1 MSPILT
7 RPVREQLEHDRVIRQ
22 LQARYKR
29 KNEVVI
35 NPGNEQNQSVTVG
48 ELVVYPD
55 LLLFAEGGR
64 RLLGTVEV
72 ETGESVNAIEARAEW
87 GVYSKLKVPLH
98 LYVPPACVDAVKRI
112 CAEYQI
118 LVSELWTYT
127 SSFDQVRFSMVH
139 RAPDAPVVRGAAERA
154 EPARGRQG
162 EAGGRESE
170 ARGRQAEAGASPSPS
185 PKPKPSRRPRS
196 PPPKPRRK
204 PSQPPRRAPKAAGS
218 ADHADRDHVS
228 FSQTVPFLRLT
239 RDRRGIENT
248 FLMHADRPGDR
259 PRLLYWYR
267 TAPGITLGRLPLDE
281 DAIRTIEEQHPDI
294 DFDWPAILALSE
306 VMTPEDEVAPRA
318 AATRAA

>member
-1 MSPILT
+1 VSPILT

-35 NPGNEQNQSVTVG
+35 NPGNEQNESVTVG

-55 LLLFAEGGR
+55 LLLFTEAGR

-72 ETGESVNAIEARAEW
+72 ETGESVNPIEARAEW

-139 RAPDAPVVRGAAERA
+139 RAPDAPVVRIAADKNEPVDGAKAK
-154 EPARGRQG
+154 PATVK
-162 EAGGRESE
+162 
-170 ARGRQAEAGASPSPS
+170 ARPAAT
-185 PKPKPSRRPRS
+185 KP
-196 PPPKPRRK
+196 
-204 PSQPPRRAPKAAGS
+204 APKAKPVAKAKAKTAEKKPAAKPIAKLKPAAKKS
-218 ADHADRDHVS
+218 AKG
-228 FSQTVPFLRLT
+228 
-239 RDRRGIENT
+239 RR
-248 FLMHADRPGDR
+248 
-259 PRLLYWYR
+259 
-267 TAPGITLGRLPLDE
+267 
-281 DAIRTIEEQHPDI
+281 
-294 DFDWPAILALSE
+294 
-306 VMTPEDEVAPRA
+306 
-318 AATRAA
+318 